1 MTVAKTAVSAIDH
14 VSASLQT
21 RTTERG
27 VAVDKYILFLLPQQ
41 TMRIFS
47 TVAVTLLLVVAAV
60 GVTPAV
66 ASAQQTDG
74 NCEFPVTVTDATG
87 TEITIEERPD
97 RVTTT
102 NPSAA
107 QTMWEIG
114 GREQVVGLTQYAS
127 YLNGSESRTNVSAS
141 FGVSVERVVG
151 TNPDLVIAPNASAA
165 DVEGLRQAGL
175 TVYHLPEATDTDDIR
190 EKTTTIGRLTGNC
203 AGASDT
209 NAWMDANVAAVENVS
224 ADVEDRPTVLY
235 PLGEGYVAA
244 DGTFIDAI
252 FGIAG
257 ADNAAGEY
265 SGYAEL
271 TNEVIRELDPDVLVL
286 NERTSYLIDEIP
298 YSLTTAGEQ
307 NAVVTVRERD
317 LSQPAPRSVVNS
329 VHNISS
335 QLYPDRYD
343 EGSYVPRSEF
353 QSQAESETATTEADD
368 GFVTTEGSG
377 PGFTAVTALLAA
389 VVASLLARRRA

>member
-1 MTVAKTAVSAIDH
+1 
-14 VSASLQT
+14 
-21 RTTERG
+21 
-27 VAVDKYILFLLPQQ
+27 
-41 TMRIFS
+41 MRHIS
-47 TVAVTLLLVVAAV
+47 TVAVTILLVAAAV

-66 ASAQQTDG
+66 AGAQETTGD
-74 NCEFPVTVTDATG
+74 CDFPVTVTDATG

-114 GREQVVGLTQYAS
+114 GRDQVVGLTQYAS
-127 YLNGSESRTNVSAS
+127 YLNGSERRTNVSAS
-141 FGVSVERVVG
+141 FGVNVEKVVG
-151 TNPDLVIAPNASAA
+151 TNPDLVIAPNASAG

-175 TVYHLPEATDTDDIR
+175 TVYHLPEATDIDDIR

-209 NAWMDANVAAVENVS
+209 NAWMDANVDAVEDVS
-224 ADVEDRPTVLY
+224 PDSEDQPTVLY
-235 PLGEGYVAA
+235 PLGAGYVAA

-257 ADNAAGEY
+257 ADNAAAPEY
-265 SGYAEL
+265 SAYPQLSE
-271 TNEVIRELDPDVLVL
+271 EIIRQLDPDVLVL
-286 NERTSYLIDEIP
+286 HEQTSYLIDQEP
-298 YSLTTAGEQ
+298 YSLTTAGEE

-329 VHNISS
+329 VHNVSS

-343 EGSYVPRSEF
+343 EDSYVPRSEF
-353 QSQAESETATTEADD
+353 QSQAEGETDTATAPAE
-368 GFVTTEGSG
+368 TTEGNG
-377 PGFTAVTALLAA
+377 PGFTAVTALLATLA
-389 VVASLLARRRA
+389 ASLLAQRRR

>member
-1 MTVAKTAVSAIDH
+1 
-14 VSASLQT
+14 
-21 RTTERG
+21 
-27 VAVDKYILFLLPQQ
+27 
-41 TMRIFS
+41 MRIFS

>member
-1 MTVAKTAVSAIDH
+1 MRHITTVV
-14 VSASLQT
+14 
-21 RTTERG
+21 
-27 VAVDKYILFLLPQQ
+27 
-41 TMRIFS
+41 
-47 TVAVTLLLVVAAV
+47 VTLLLVVAAV

-66 ASAQQTDG
+66 TSAQETDG
-74 NCEFPVTVTDATG
+74 DCEFPVTVTDATG

-141 FGVSVERVVG
+141 FGVSVETVVG
-151 TNPDLVIAPNASAA
+151 TNPDLVIAPNASAG

-175 TVYHLPEATDTDDIR
+175 KVYHLSEATNTDDIR

-209 NAWMDANVAAVENVS
+209 NEWMDANVEAVENVS
-224 ADVEDRPTVLY
+224 AEADDRPTVLY
-235 PLGEGYVAA
+235 PLGAGYVAA

-252 FGIAG
+252 FGIVG
-257 ADNAAGEY
+257 ADNAAAPEY
-265 SGYAEL
+265 SGYPEL
-271 TNEVIRELDPDVLVL
+271 SDEVILELDPDVLVL
-286 NERTSYLIDEIP
+286 HEGTSYLIDEEP
-298 YSLTTAGEQ
+298 YASTTAGQE

-329 VHNISS
+329 VQSISS
-335 QLYPDRYD
+335 QLY
-343 EGSYVPRSEF
+343 
-353 QSQAESETATTEADD
+353 SQNETATTE
-368 GFVTTEGSG
+368 ESG
-377 PGFTAVTALLAA
+377 PGFTVVTALLAA
-389 VVASLLARRRA
+389 LAASLLARRRR